1 MISQENQPVNP
12 NQISNEEKDDK
23 SANLSPDI
31 SDAMSV
37 STSDSSS
44 SSDTSLDEY
53 NHKKRQKFMSERT
66 SPVDTRTVSMCPD
79 NKHPV
84 SNDEG
89 VTQVPTSHD
98 LNVSSPNIS
107 HSLNFNLSNLDRDS
121 SNWVDIGLN
130 LQTPITAR
138 DLVTL
143 ENQSRGQSDV
153 ISLFGIHTDRNLI
166 AHAFNIQ
173 RKCLATLAIENTLKE
188 ECHYSVAGYLPKC
201 VSIKSDHFDK
211 LLVLEVFNLE
221 MHLNGYSRYFHLL
234 SQEVKRRFRVIF
246 LFKNNSDDTDPQL
259 LVNGYIAAQIDVS
272 NSDKNVEA
280 YQAYSKIFG
289 RRDLSFLAII
299 KRIKGIR
306 APYKYPRVEL

>member
-1 MISQENQPVNP
+1 MYWQDKYDGEKESEKTVDEILCFLQTDNKLSVITQENQQVNP

-23 SANLSPDI
+23 SANPSPDI

-44 SSDTSLDEY
+44 SSNTSLDEY
-53 NHKKRQKFMSERT
+53 NHKKRQKFMSERP
-66 SPVDTRTVSMCPD
+66 SPVDTRTVSLCPD
-79 NKHPV
+79 NNHPV

-98 LNVSSPNIS
+98 LNVSSPNVS
-107 HSLNFNLSNLDRDS
+107 HSLNFNLSNLDTDS

-153 ISLFGIHTDRNLI
+153 ISLFVIHTDRNLI

-173 RKCLATLAIENTLKE
+173 RKCLATLAIENTLKGR
-188 ECHYSVAGYLPKC
+188 SVITALPDIYLSAC
-201 VSIKSDHFDK
+201 
-211 LLVLEVFNLE
+211 L
-221 MHLNGYSRYFHLL
+221 
-234 SQEVKRRFRVIF
+234 
-246 LFKNNSDDTDPQL
+246 
-259 LVNGYIAAQIDVS
+259 
-272 NSDKNVEA
+272 
-280 YQAYSKIFG
+280 
-289 RRDLSFLAII
+289 
-299 KRIKGIR
+299 
-306 APYKYPRVEL
+306 